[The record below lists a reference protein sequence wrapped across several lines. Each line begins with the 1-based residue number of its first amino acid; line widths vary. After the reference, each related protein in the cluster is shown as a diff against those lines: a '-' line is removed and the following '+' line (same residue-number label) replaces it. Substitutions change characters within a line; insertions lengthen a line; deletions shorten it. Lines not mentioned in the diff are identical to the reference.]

1 MVPAMKALQLLAL
14 LTVTL
19 LLGTTLTNVLELSS
33 PAELLVPSHAAQTLY
48 PDLTAVG
55 GPLEIVTV
63 LINLA
68 VLTAALSRPHFLF
81 LSGGA
86 ALCLVAAFSVWVV
99 FAEPVDL
106 MARRGLTEG
115 LPANW
120 SAWRNQWE
128 FSQLVRFLLHLAAL
142 LLLAASLLRLP
153 VDERSRRGIA
163 HG

>member
-1 MVPAMKALQLLAL
+1 MALAMKALQLLAL
-14 LTVTL
+14 LTVAL
-19 LLGTTLTNVLELSS
+19 LLGTTLTNVLEMPSPPGLLASS
-33 PAELLVPSHAAQTLY
+33 HLAQNAY

-63 LINLA
+63 VITLA

-86 ALCLVAAFSVWVV
+86 ALCLVSAFSVWVV
-99 FAEPVDL
+99 FTEPVDV
-106 MARRGLTEG
+106 MARRGLLEG
-115 LPANW
+115 VPANW

-153 VDERSRRGIA
+153 ADEHPRRGIA